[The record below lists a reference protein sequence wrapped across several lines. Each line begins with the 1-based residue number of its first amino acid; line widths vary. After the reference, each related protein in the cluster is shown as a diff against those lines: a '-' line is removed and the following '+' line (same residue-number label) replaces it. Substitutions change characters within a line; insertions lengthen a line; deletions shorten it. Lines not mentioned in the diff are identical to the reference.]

1 MLYQVTSMAY
11 DPDTEEAYYTTDNYA
26 YRDLM
31 QVDVATA
38 RPGC

>member
-1 MLYQVTSMAY
+1 MAY

-31 QVDVATA
+31 QVDGRS